1 MDMKLIALNVLVR
14 DASGFVCCC
23 VFFLFFFIYCTKR
36 ECTLCVSKYERW
48 LDNKA
53 VCLYDRGFV

>member
-14 DASGFVCCC
+14 DASVGFFY
-23 VFFLFFFIYCTKR
+23 FFYINCTKR
-36 ECTLCVSKYERW
+36 ECTLCVSKYECW

>member
-14 DASGFVCCC
+14 DASGFVCFFC
-23 VFFLFFFIYCTKR
+23 FLFCTKR

>member
-14 DASGFVCCC
+14 DASV
-23 VFFLFFFIYCTKR
+23 VFFFFLNCTKR

>member
-14 DASGFVCCC
+14 DASGFV
-23 VFFLFFFIYCTKR
+23 FFFYCTKR

>member
-14 DASGFVCCC
+14 DASGF
-23 VFFLFFFIYCTKR
+23 FFIAQR
-36 ECTLCVSKYERW
+36 GSVHSVSKYERW

>member
-14 DASGFVCCC
+14 DASGFFWG
-23 VFFLFFFIYCTKR
+23 FFCYCTKR

>member
-14 DASGFVCCC
+14 DASGFVCLC
-23 VFFLFFFIYCTKR
+23 FFFFNCTKR

>member
-14 DASGFVCCC
+14 DAS
-23 VFFLFFFIYCTKR
+23 VFLGVFLIAQR
-36 ECTLCVSKYERW
+36 NVHCVSKYERW

>member
-14 DASGFVCCC
+14 DASGFVCFF
-23 VFFLFFFIYCTKR
+23 VFYCTKR